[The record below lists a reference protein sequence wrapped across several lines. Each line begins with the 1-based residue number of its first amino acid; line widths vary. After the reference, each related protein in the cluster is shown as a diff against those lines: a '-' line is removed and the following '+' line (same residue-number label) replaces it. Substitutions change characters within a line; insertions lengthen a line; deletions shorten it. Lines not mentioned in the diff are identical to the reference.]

1 MQFTDQS
8 RDWATDA
15 TDRVHSFL
23 VAMDLTRLAER
34 VDLRVSYDFNR
45 ARALYEYTTGPV
57 ADRTLPE
64 EVIVP
69 GTLPAPTALPPTLSR
84 LHRAATDLTY
94 WASSRLGIG
103 VSYWYEEYD
112 VEDFT
117 LGVEA
122 TPNLLRGNTLLL
134 GYLYRPYTANTVWG
148 RLIYRW

>member
-1 MQFTDQS
+1 
-8 RDWATDA
+8 
-15 TDRVHSFL
+15 
-23 VAMDLTRLAER
+23 
-34 VDLRVSYDFNR
+34 
-45 ARALYEYTTGPV
+45 
-57 ADRTLPE
+57 
-64 EVIVP
+64 
-69 GTLPAPTALPPTLSR
+69 